1 MTYDSFDYYLA
12 RNRAFENLL
21 TMLGLITAF
30 ILVANL
36 ILAGHTDYL
45 FHWPFYVWLHTSLV
59 WSWISFFCIYCNYD
73 PRHRRSYY
81 YTKVFQWL
89 IVCTGLWFFITV
101 LRIIHSSTIDK
112 AAESFGITTDEI
124 GPFLT
129 KRIYILIVLA
139 ILLFISI
146 LYECCLQRIDR
157 RGTSDEK
164 PLLDRADQFHD
175 KDEQETDMA

>member
-12 RNRAFENLL
+12 RNRAFENLWM
-21 TMLGLITAF
+21 MLGLITPF
-30 ILVANL
+30 ILVVDV

-45 FHWPFYVWLHTSLV
+45 SHWPFYVWLHTSLV
-59 WSWISFFCIYCNYD
+59 WSWINFFCIYCNYD

-112 AAESFGITTDEI
+112 AAESFGMTTDEMKS
-124 GPFLT
+124 FFT
-129 KRIYILIVLA
+129 KRIDILIVLA
-139 ILLFISI
+139 ILLFISA
-146 LYECCLQRIDR
+146 LYECYLQWMDR
-157 RGTSDEK
+157 RGTFNKE

>member
-1 MTYDSFDYYLA
+1 MTQNYYYDETEYKLA
-12 RNRAFENLL
+12 RNRAFEIPFLNLV
-21 TMLGLITAF
+21 MITAF
-30 ILVANL
+30 ILVANM
-36 ILAGHTDYL
+36 ILAGHTDY
-45 FHWPFYVWLHTSLV
+45 FSHWPFYVWLHTSLV
-59 WSWISFFCIYCNYD
+59 WSWFNYFCIYYNYD
-73 PRHRRSYY
+73 PNHQRSYY
-81 YTKVFQWL
+81 YTRVFQWL

-101 LRIIHSSTIDK
+101 LRIINSSTIDK
-112 AAESFGITTDEI
+112 AAESFGMTTDEI

-164 PLLDRADQFHD
+164 PLLE
-175 KDEQETDMA
+175 KTDMA